1 MNTRARVGLAIVGL
15 AVAATAAL
23 AVIGWPGRLYR
34 DSDYMQYY
42 AGSRALLE
50 GASPYDHAWWAE
62 FHQRVE
68 SQALSAPPR
77 TGNAVIDWTTPY
89 PLPTFVALLPFAVFP
104 LRIAGPLFAAAQ
116 VALLVGA
123 VLALAAA
130 VLPRPRRDAGV
141 ALALVASSQPFW
153 VLIAGGNVTGFAAA
167 ACGLAL
173 ASLLTGRPRL
183 AGALLAGCLVKPHLF
198 AFVAIVLLVGAPRH
212 ARRRLVI
219 GGLVGA
225 AVLVVPAFILQ
236 PGWVGDWLREA
247 GWLQETSASNA
258 TGWTIAR
265 PFVADFRLWSA
276 LLIGACVA
284 GFIAWWVRA
293 RPELSRLVA
302 AALPVSVLIA
312 PHGWS
317 YDYIALVPSVVVG
330 VAIASES
337 ARRIVGLLVLAV
349 LVVLGPWILYLVAF
363 RRNGEDLSAWLLVAA
378 EVLFITLARRR

>member
-15 AVAATAAL
+15 AVAATAVL
-23 AVIGWPGRLYR
+23 VISGWPGRLYR

-77 TGNAVIDWTTPY
+77 TGNAGIDWTTPY
-89 PLPTFVALLPFAVFP
+89 PLTTFVALLPFAIFP
-104 LRIAGPLFAAAQ
+104 LRIAEPLFAAAQ

-123 VLALAAA
+123 VLALAAV
-130 VLPRPRRDAGV
+130 VLPQPRRDAGV

-173 ASLLTGRPRL
+173 ASLLSGRPRL

-198 AFVAIVLLVGAPRH
+198 ALVAIALLVGTPPE
-212 ARRRLVI
+212 ARRRLFV
-219 GGLVGA
+219 GGLIGA

-247 GWLQETSASNA
+247 GALQVTSASNA

-265 PFVADFRLWSA
+265 PFTADFRLWSA
-276 LLIGACVA
+276 LVIVACV
-284 GFIAWWVRA
+284 GGLVAWWMRA

-330 VAIASES
+330 AAMASGS
-337 ARRIVGLLVLAV
+337 RRRIVGLLMLAV
-349 LVVLGPWILYLVAF
+349 LVVLAPWTFYLVAF
-363 RRNGEDLSAWLLVAA
+363 RRNGEDLSAWLLVVA
-378 EVLFITLARRR
+378 EVLLITLARRR